1 MESQTHSKPAGKT
14 GRNTRRNDIILIA
27 LILTTALIFL
37 AGYYLLYHEEGSY
50 VQIEIDSTVYK
61 TLPLDKNTTVT
72 LTGYNNGSNILQ
84 IKDGSASII
93 EADCPDKL
101 CQKQKKIKYNGETI
115 VCLPHKIVISVISK
129 DHSSIDGVAY

>member
-1 MESQTHSKPAGKT
+1 MESQTHSKPTGKT
-14 GRNTRRNDIILIA
+14 GRNTRRNDIILITV
-27 LILTTALIFL
+27 ILTTALIFL
-37 AGYYLLYHEEGSY
+37 AGYYLLYREEGSY

-84 IKDGSASII
+84 IKDGYASII